1 MSPGVSIRTSFLPVL
16 IAPLILHGSKPRCED
31 MVRYTEWASEGLAH
45 HFAVE
50 SDELRLKTNIRGGPL
65 SACLAHFYARR
76 RKLLNKLIAACQR
89 QRRTCAGLELD
100 APRC

>member
-16 IAPLILHGSKPRCED
+16 VASKIPRGSEPRCGD

-50 SDELRLKTNIRGGPL
+50 RDESQAENERSWWSTLGAILPIP
-65 SACLAHFYARR
+65 AREQ
-76 RKLLNKLIAACQR
+76 L
-89 QRRTCAGLELD
+89 
-100 APRC
+100 